1 MAGLTERVG
10 LSSASGFNSC
20 FSDTVFVTLLRTAI
34 ETAISEV
41 HKLLR
46 TGGVP
51 TSLTL
56 LSWRCIPIKD
66 SKERLFVMTQAHRQC
81 PGGGRR
87 SLRSLRVGALGRAVH
102 LYPSLPPPFPIPNKP
117 YGFCGRIA
125 PCLLT

>member
-46 TGGVP
+46 TGGVL
-51 TSLTL
+51 TASLTMDLYRFMSLTL
-56 LSWRCIPIKD
+56 LS
-66 SKERLFVMTQAHRQC
+66 Q
-81 PGGGRR
+81 
-87 SLRSLRVGALGRAVH
+87 
-102 LYPSLPPPFPIPNKP
+102 
-117 YGFCGRIA
+117 
-125 PCLLT
+125 